1 MKPPLMI
8 SISINFKKIPINL
21 KIKEVNG
28 ILMRKSISH
37 FKVSATEFKEKKR
50 TLHVWTLHVMS
61 KVKNKDIK

>member
-37 FKVSATEFKEKKR
+37 FKVSATEFKAKKYE
-50 TLHVWTLHVMS
+50 S
-61 KVKNKDIK
+61 GKN